1 MAVPPR
7 LLDNDKLFFGPG
19 GASLFGLDKR
29 ITKALAKMGLIRP
42 TLVQAE
48 VIPLALKGKDVLVKS
63 ATGSGKTLAYLIP
76 MVQKLLSRQGATAGI
91 RAAVLVPTR
100 ELCSQVERQLRDLCY
115 YSTDAISIVSLGEG
129 SLESRKAKLAEAPE
143 VVICTPGRLA
153 EHLKLDG
160 DILRG
165 SLETLVV
172 DEADLVLSFGYEAD
186 IRLIVARAPRTCQ
199 GFLMSATLEE
209 DMKGLKS
216 VVLNEPVVVK
226 LQQGGDAEGDAPAD
240 LAQWYVTL
248 GKGDKDLVVFA
259 LLRLQLIAPGKALF
273 FVNTVDRG
281 YRLRLVLE
289 QFGVRAAVLNA
300 ELPVNSRRH
309 ILDAFD
315 KGVFDNL
322 IVTDDAIGRDDAAS
336 SEAGSDA
343 DDDDGGGD
351 DDVGVSAKTL
361 TKQRAHDYS
370 ASRGIDFRGVLTVV
384 NVDMPADSDVYVHRV
399 GRTARAGASGTALS
413 LIADAAD
420 QSVLEAVQARLPPQP
435 DGSPTPGR
443 LSLDVSELEGFR
455 YRVHGMSAAVTRKAV
470 REARLRDLRAEMINA
485 ETLKAH
491 FAENPRDLA
500 LLKHDAPLKALK
512 VQRHLAHV
520 PSYLVPGAL
529 LPELASTSAAA
540 TGDGAD
546 DDAEAGR
553 TSAKRQ
559 WQARHKRGKTYNKA
573 QKKKQR
579 RKDALF

>member
-7 LLDNDKLFFGPG
+7 LLDSDKVFFGPG
-19 GASLFGLDKR
+19 GASLFGLDKC

-76 MVQKLLSRQGATAGI
+76 TLQKLLSRQGAAAGI
-91 RAAVLVPTR
+91 RAAILVPTR
-100 ELCSQVERQLRDLCY
+100 ELCSQVERQLRELCY
-115 YSTDAISIVSLGEG
+115 YSSDTVSIVSLGEG

-143 VVICTPGRLA
+143 VVISTPGRLA

-160 DILRG
+160 EILRG

-186 IRLIVARAPRTCQ
+186 VRLIVARAPRTCQ
-199 GFLMSATLEE
+199 GFLMSATLDEE
-209 DMKGLKS
+209 MKGLKS
-216 VVLNEPVVVK
+216 VVLNEPVIVK
-226 LQQGGDAEGDAPAD
+226 LQQGGDADGDAPAD
-240 LAQWYVTL
+240 LTQWYVTL
-248 GKGDKDLVVFA
+248 GKEDKDLVVFA

-322 IVTDDAIGRDDAAS
+322 IVTDDAIGRVSSDDEDDEDEAAPPV
-336 SEAGSDA
+336 AA
-343 DDDDGGGD
+343 P
-351 DDVGVSAKTL
+351 APA
-361 TKQRAHDYS
+361 KQRAHEYS
-370 ASRGIDFRGVLTVV
+370 ASRGVDFRGVLTVV
-384 NVDMPADSDVYVHRV
+384 NVDMPEDADVYVHRV

-413 LIADAAD
+413 LIADASD
-420 QSVLEAVQARLPPQP
+420 QRVLEAVQARLPPQP
-435 DGSPTPGR
+435 DGSAAPGR

-455 YRVHGMSAAVTRKAV
+455 YRVHGMSAVVTRKAV

-529 LPELASTSAAA
+529 LPELASTAAA
-540 TGDGAD
+540 TTADGAD